1 MRLRYRRLALIS
13 ALGLA
18 WTLPIGLRAEPDAGA
33 TGPAS
38 IPATAATATADDV
51 ASASTAASPA
61 APAAHAAPATGAV
74 WSPPLPA
81 PSGPAMP
88 TSAMPGSASSDSA
101 IPDSASRV
109 AATRVAVAPSQAPAH
124 RQPAF
129 TPTRWPAEVALPAE
143 LAQVLR
149 ASGVTPEHVG
159 MMAIEVS
166 EGQALAAWNAQ
177 QGFNPAS
184 TMKLLTTYAAL
195 STLGPDYRW
204 RTRAYLGGRLQGD
217 VLHGDLILKGGGDP
231 KLVIEDLTAFV
242 AQMRAAGL
250 REIRGDLL
258 LDDSIYLP
266 DGRRAEAIDG
276 DPSQPYNVQPYGLLM
291 NFKATRLTLQPR
303 GKRVSLMMD
312 PPLADIEI
320 DNAIKLAPGKC
331 RYGVGGLQIRDGGS
345 DARPAIL
352 VSGPFSPAC
361 GEQGTFAAVLT
372 HRQFIHSLFKAAWTA
387 AGGIWQGQ
395 TRVMPGAARGKP
407 WQEWV
412 SPRTLA
418 DVVQDVNKFS
428 NNVMARQL
436 LLQIAAE
443 RHGAPA
449 TLDQARQVLDG
460 WLASR
465 GLRFP
470 ELVVENGSGL
480 SRIERI
486 SPQHLAELLRDVAI
500 SDIGDI
506 MRGSMP
512 RVGVDGT
519 MRHRLVGQ
527 PIAGNAWVKT
537 GTLNDVRAVAG
548 FVDAAGGKRYAVAM
562 MVNGPRAEASLRAL
576 DAFLSW
582 VYENG

>member
-1 MRLRYRRLALIS
+1 LIS
-13 ALGLA
+13 ALALA
-18 WTLPIGLRAEPDAGA
+18 GTLPLALRAESDAA
-33 TGPAS
+33 HAEPA
-38 IPATAATATADDV
+38 PAAAGGS

-61 APAAHAAPATGAV
+61 APAAQAVPASEAA
-74 WSPPLPA
+74 SLQPLL
-81 PSGPAMP
+81 PSSSLGTP
-88 TSAMPGSASSDSA
+88 PGSPVPSSLAGATSVA
-101 IPDSASRV
+101 I
-109 AATRVAVAPSQAPAH
+109 APSQAPAH
-124 RQPAF
+124 RRPAF
-129 TPTRWPAEVALPAE
+129 TPTRLPAQMALPAE
-143 LAQVLR
+143 LETILKAV
-149 ASGVTPEHVG
+149 GVTSEHVG

-166 EGQALAAWNAQ
+166 EGHTLAAWNAQ

-184 TMKLLTTYAAL
+184 TMKLVTTYAAL
-195 STLGPDYRW
+195 STLGADYRW
-204 RTRAYLGGRLQGD
+204 HTGAYLGGRLQGD

-242 AQMRAAGL
+242 GQMRAAGL

-266 DGRRAEAIDG
+266 EGRRGEAIDG

-303 GKRVSLMMD
+303 GKRVGLMMD

-320 DNAIKLAPGKC
+320 DNAIKVAPGKC
-331 RYGVGGLQIRDGGS
+331 RHGIGGVQIRDGGS
-345 DARPAIL
+345 DARPAIQ
-352 VSGPFSPAC
+352 VSGQFSPSC

-436 LLQIAAE
+436 LLQMAAE
-443 RHGAPA
+443 RRGTAA
-449 TLDQARQVLDG
+449 TLDQARDVLGG

-470 ELVVENGSGL
+470 EMVIENGSGL

-519 MRHRLVGQ
+519 MRNRLVGQ
-527 PIAGNAWVKT
+527 PVAGRAWVKT
-537 GTLNDVRAVAG
+537 GTLNDVRAIAG

-562 MVNGPRAEASLRAL
+562 MVNGPRAEASVRAL